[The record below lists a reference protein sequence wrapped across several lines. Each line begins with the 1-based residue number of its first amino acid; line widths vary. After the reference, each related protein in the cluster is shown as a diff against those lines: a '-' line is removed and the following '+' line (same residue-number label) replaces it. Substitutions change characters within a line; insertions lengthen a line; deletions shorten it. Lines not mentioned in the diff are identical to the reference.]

1 MKLVQCKHANKIR
14 ALMDKISLS
23 FIKIWR
29 RVMLLGS
36 WLYFLIFLGFV
47 YIKGTEVELLMTCR
61 ERLNIQD
68 KIVQGKD

>member
-1 MKLVQCKHANKIR
+1 MKLVQCKHANKIH

-23 FIKIWR
+23 FIKTWR

-47 YIKGTEVELLMTCR
+47 YIKGTEVEL
-61 ERLNIQD
+61 
-68 KIVQGKD
+68 